1 MSDTFDDNEI
11 KNIEPENT
19 EPEYNERE
27 NENLE
32 CYAGLLDEDPTA
44 RSLFYDRTIA
54 QVASLC
60 RKYNVPET
68 DADQIFIDALT
79 LTWAHI
85 ANGKYVFKGANP
97 STYMYQI
104 AYYKIMEFC
113 RKRGRNITKELK
125 EGYDGA
131 MDDFLDNESIRQAIF
146 DKTFPF
152 LSADCQQIIRLV
164 ADGKT
169 DQEIA
174 NDPSVPNLTSRG
186 GVNRRKIECKEAM
199 KVLLSKTD
207 FFLYN

>member
-11 KNIEPENT
+11 KNIEPENA

-152 LSADCQQIIRLV
+152 LSEDCQKIIMLV
-164 ADGKT
+164 GEKMT

-174 NDPSVPNLTSRG
+174 DDPNVLNYNSRG
-186 GVNRRKIECKEAM
+186 GVNRKKNECREAM
-199 KVLLSKTD
+199 KELLRRAGYFD
-207 FFLYN
+207 

>member
-68 DADQIFIDALT
+68 DADEIFIDALT

-152 LSADCQQIIRLV
+152 LSEDCQKIIMLV
-164 ADGKT
+164 GEKMT

-174 NDPSVPNLTSRG
+174 DDPNVLNYNSRG
-186 GVNRRKIECKEAM
+186 GVNRKKNECREAM
-199 KVLLSKTD
+199 KELLRRAGYFD
-207 FFLYN
+207 